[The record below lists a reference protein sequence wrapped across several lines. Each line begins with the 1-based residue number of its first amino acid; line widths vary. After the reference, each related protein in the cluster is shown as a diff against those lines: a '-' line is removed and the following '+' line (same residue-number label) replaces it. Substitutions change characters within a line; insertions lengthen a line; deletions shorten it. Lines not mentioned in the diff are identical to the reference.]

1 MSTQEQITKLETL
14 FDMTSHTG
22 WGLLIEDLEERVNA
36 IKEGMLNG
44 ELSTYD
50 VGLAQAHVKVF
61 REFINLRKMIDM
73 ALRQQQEDADEAVAI

>member
-1 MSTQEQITKLETL
+1 
-14 FDMTSHTG
+14 
-22 WGLLIEDLEERVNA
+22 LLIEDLEERVNA